1 MEAERYMIDT
11 TRCMTKG
18 GKLKANGLFDIFTRY
33 SHKSPSETGSNM
45 IDSANDNSKK
55 LNKYAGF
62 TIRQQGKSVAN
73 WLNDMRSK
81 NIPGDEIAI
90 YCLSNMY
97 LRHVFVKTGK
107 LFWTT
112 VGHKWGDNES
122 DLRTKCELILM
133 YLGHGRYGQY
143 ISVVTLEQDILTLND
158 LTTNKPIGPER
169 NETNVLNQQKNL
181 CQYSIP
187 PEQKIVQT
195 MKT

>member
-1 MEAERYMIDT
+1 MIDT

-18 GKLKANGLFDIFTRY
+18 GKLKANGLFDIFTHY
-33 SHKSPSETGSNM
+33 SHKSPSETGSDM
-45 IDSANDNSKK
+45 IDWANDNSKK

-73 WLNDMRSK
+73 WLNDMRSE
-81 NIPGDEIAI
+81 NTPGDEIAI

-143 ISVVTLEQDILTLND
+143 ISVVTLEQDVLTLND
-158 LTTNKPIGPER
+158 LTTNKPVGPER

-187 PEQKIVQT
+187 PEQKSVQT